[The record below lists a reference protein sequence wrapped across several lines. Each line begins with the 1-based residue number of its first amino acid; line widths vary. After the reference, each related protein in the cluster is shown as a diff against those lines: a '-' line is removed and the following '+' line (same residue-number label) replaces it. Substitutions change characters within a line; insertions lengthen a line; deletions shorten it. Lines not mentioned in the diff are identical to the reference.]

1 MVDVHL
7 NWLDWFH
14 FLIVVGGLIV
24 IVIDWIVYLSPF
36 LDAMRMS
43 MLTFFS
49 CYSYTME
56 LSPLRM
62 LSFNM
67 I

>member
-14 FLIVVGGLIV
+14 FLIVVGSLTV
-24 IVIDWIVYLSPF
+24 IVIDWVVYLSPF
-36 LDAMRMS
+36 LRGMRMS

-49 CYSYTME
+49 WYSYTME

-62 LSFNM
+62 LSL